1 MDSRVSTCCEFRH
14 KCGKMLGSKSSHFR
28 LVKLKGGQPCDRSGQ
43 CMPGG
48 GGGGGGGMV
57 LLCGCSLST
66 LRFWHVHM
74 ITLV

>member
-1 MDSRVSTCCEFRH
+1 MT
-14 KCGKMLGSKSSHFR
+14 
-28 LVKLKGGQPCDRSGQ
+28 GQVNVCL
-43 CMPGG
+43 